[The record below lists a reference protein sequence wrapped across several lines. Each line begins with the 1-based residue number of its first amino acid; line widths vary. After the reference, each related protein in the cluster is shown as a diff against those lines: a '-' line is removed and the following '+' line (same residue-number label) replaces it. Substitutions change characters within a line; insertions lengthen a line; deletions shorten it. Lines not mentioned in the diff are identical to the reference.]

1 MHVLFRQ
8 TMNALMNFY
17 GNFFRKFVTLQEQEV
32 IIKEYYMKKLRDV
45 FQINRVS
52 FGLIGFIWIHVSKLV
67 TISLK
72 DR

>member
-32 IIKEYYMKKLRDV
+32 IIKE
-45 FQINRVS
+45 
-52 FGLIGFIWIHVSKLV
+52 
-67 TISLK
+67 
-72 DR
+72 